1 MVNEKMK
8 VCIVQPP
15 YSANYSDSDAF
26 FAWEMEAFEKC
37 DNSMDL
43 IVFPESTDVPA
54 FAKNNELHRQSY
66 RKYNEA
72 ILKKASETAK
82 RCNSILFINALY
94 DSGEG
99 LRNTTYAFD
108 REGKQVGLYFK
119 QHPTNGEVFKRE
131 LDCKY
136 SYEFSSPTVVEIEGL
151 RFCFL
156 TCYDFYFYEMFPN
169 IARQR
174 PDIIIGCSHQ
184 RTDRQDAI
192 ETMCRFLAYNTNAYV
207 VRASVSMGEE
217 LDIGGGSMVVS
228 PDGRTV
234 INMKARIGLESCEI
248 YPHRKYYKPAGF
260 GNPESAHYE
269 YIEVGRR
276 PWKYR
281 PAGSAIVLPDKL
293 TKYPRLCAHRGFN
306 TVAPENSM
314 PAFGAAVALGATEI
328 EFDIWPTKDGELV
341 SIHDSKLDRVSN
353 GSGKVWDYTLEEL
366 QKLDFGNGHD
376 GAYKGL
382 KILRFEDILKKFACH
397 VIMNIHIKT
406 RDNTSRYDDALL
418 KKIID
423 TVEKYDCREYVYFM
437 TGNDVFQ
444 RQIAEV
450 APTFKRCLGGGS
462 EPDRIVE
469 RAIELG
475 CDKLQFFKPHISK
488 EMADLAHEHGIICN
502 VFWSDDPEEAKK
514 FLEIGVDTILTNDY
528 QRMADALEIK

>member
-1 MVNEKMK
+1 MK

-228 PDGRTV
+228 PT
-234 INMKARIGLESCEI
+234 
-248 YPHRKYYKPAGF
+248 
-260 GNPESAHYE
+260 
-269 YIEVGRR
+269 
-276 PWKYR
+276 
-281 PAGSAIVLPDKL
+281 
-293 TKYPRLCAHRGFN
+293 
-306 TVAPENSM
+306 
-314 PAFGAAVALGATEI
+314 
-328 EFDIWPTKDGELV
+328 
-341 SIHDSKLDRVSN
+341 
-353 GSGKVWDYTLEEL
+353 
-366 QKLDFGNGHD
+366 
-376 GAYKGL
+376 
-382 KILRFEDILKKFACH
+382 
-397 VIMNIHIKT
+397 
-406 RDNTSRYDDALL
+406 DAL
-418 KKIID
+418 
-423 TVEKYDCREYVYFM
+423 
-437 TGNDVFQ
+437 
-444 RQIAEV
+444 
-450 APTFKRCLGGGS
+450 S
-462 EPDRIVE
+462 
-469 RAIELG
+469 
-475 CDKLQFFKPHISK
+475 
-488 EMADLAHEHGIICN
+488 
-502 VFWSDDPEEAKK
+502 
-514 FLEIGVDTILTNDY
+514 
-528 QRMADALEIK
+528 